1 MQHRIG
7 IGQLR
12 SDTLRYVHRAATGDT
27 IEVLRR
33 GRLVAE
39 LQAPIDAPPAL
50 GDAERA
56 YCDRVMI
63 AVDVSLIRSQA
74 GRYFDRVAAGEALE
88 IMHHGHTIARICP
101 RAADVAAKPRR
112 LRRPTPLEDR
122 PAGKRTIVCAVCVRS
137 SAHTRADGLETHSSV
152 NPMMATGRARVAPS
166 VFRSIRIGPPRMGA
180 PRPRCR
186 HRPCS
191 CNAFP
196 PARS

>member
-12 SDTLRYVHRAATGDT
+12 SDTLRYVQRAATGDT

-39 LQAPIDAPPAL
+39 LLSPSGLPPAV
-50 GDAERA
+50 GDAAEHP

-88 IMHHGHTIARICP
+88 IMHRGHAIGRIWP
-101 RAADVAAKPRR
+101 RATGVGAKPRW
-112 LRRPTPLEDR
+112 
-122 PAGKRTIVCAVCVRS
+122 CA
-137 SAHTRADGLETHSSV
+137 
-152 NPMMATGRARVAPS
+152 
-166 VFRSIRIGPPRMGA
+166 F
-180 PRPRCR
+180 
-186 HRPCS
+186 
-191 CNAFP
+191 
-196 PARS
+196 

>member
-39 LQAPIDAPPAL
+39 LQAPIDAPLAV
-50 GDAERA
+50 GDAAERG

-74 GRYFDRVAAGEALE
+74 GRYFDRVAAGEVLE
-88 IMHHGHTIARICP
+88 IMHRGHAIGRICP
-101 RAADVAAKPRR
+101 RAADVGAKPRR

-122 PAGKRTIVCAVCVRS
+122 PAGKRSIVCAACVRG
-137 SAHTRADGLETHSSV
+137 SARTRADGLETRSGAS
-152 NPMMATGRARVAPS
+152 PMMAVERARVAP
-166 VFRSIRIGPPRMGA
+166 
-180 PRPRCR
+180 
-186 HRPCS
+186 
-191 CNAFP
+191 
-196 PARS
+196 